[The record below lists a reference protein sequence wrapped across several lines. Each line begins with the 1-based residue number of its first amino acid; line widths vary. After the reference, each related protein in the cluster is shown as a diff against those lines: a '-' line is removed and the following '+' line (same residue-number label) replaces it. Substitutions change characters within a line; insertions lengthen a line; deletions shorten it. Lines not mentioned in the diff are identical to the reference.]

1 MKPLRIAI
9 ICDFA
14 EEQWLSMDLT
24 AQLLFDYLRR
34 EKSATVRPALLR
46 PPFQRLFTGL
56 PLWRRSWT
64 VRNVER
70 FINRFWN
77 YPRWLRRY
85 SEQFDVFHIIDQS
98 YSHLVHHLP
107 KQRTIVTCHD
117 LDVFRCLLEPLHA
130 PRSRL
135 VKLGVSRILDGL
147 RKAAMVSCVTN
158 AIRQQ
163 VVSHGLMPIERT
175 ETIRNGIDPTFRP
188 EGDGETESDV
198 NRLIGAPDER
208 RAELLHVSSAIPRK
222 RIDVLLKV
230 FAALIDQVP
239 RARLI
244 HVGGT
249 FTPDQVRLM
258 QHLELQT
265 KVISLP
271 LLPTN
276 VLASLYRRAAVCLLP
291 SEAEGFGLP
300 VAESMAC
307 GTPVLASDL
316 DSLREVGG
324 EAAVY
329 CPVAEVEAWKDGI
342 LTLLKC
348 RSESPCSWMAL
359 RNACVRQASQF
370 TWSESASRTVKLYQ
384 HLCR

>member
-14 EEQWLSMDLT
+14 EEQWLSMELI
-24 AQLLFDYLRR
+24 AHLLFDYLSR
-34 EKSATVRPALLR
+34 ENNASVRPALLC
-46 PPFQRLFTGL
+46 PPFRRYFNGL
-56 PLWRRSWT
+56 PFSRRSWT
-64 VRNVER
+64 VRNAER

-85 SEQFDVFHIIDQS
+85 REQFDVFHIIDHS

-107 KQRTIVTCHD
+107 AQRTLVTCHD
-117 LDVFRCLLEPLHA
+117 LDVFRCLLEPLQA

-135 VKLGVSRILDGL
+135 VKLAVSRILDGL
-147 RKAAMVSCVTN
+147 RKAAVVSCGTN
-158 AIRQQ
+158 AIRRQI
-163 VVSHGLMPIERT
+163 VSHGLMPLERT
-175 ETIRNGIDPTFRP
+175 ETIHNGIDPTFRP
-188 EGDGETESDV
+188 ESNRSTEADV
-198 NRLIGAPDER
+198 NRLIGPPDER
-208 RAELLHVSSAIPRK
+208 KLELLHVSSAIPRK
-222 RIDVLLKV
+222 RIDILLKV

-239 RARLI
+239 QARLI
-244 HVGGT
+244 HVGGP
-249 FTPDQVRLM
+249 FAPDQVQLM
-258 QHLELQT
+258 RDLGLET

-271 LLPTN
+271 LLATN

-291 SEAEGFGLP
+291 SEAEGFGLS

-316 DSLREVGG
+316 DTLREVGG

-329 CPVAEVEAWKDGI
+329 CPVAEVEAWKDAI
-342 LTLLKC
+342 LTLLRC
-348 RSESPCSWMAL
+348 RSESPCRWMAL
-359 RNACVRQASQF
+359 RRACVRQASQF

-384 HLCR
+384 QLCR